1 MEYQRKHKLCLDGR
15 RPDAQLC
22 HRIVFDL
29 LSLLTS
35 GDEEKRQQ
43 SSVRPYPIVTGSI
56 SENYPLGKLVWT
68 FDRASY
74 CAALAYKQLVVND
87 AEF

>member
-1 MEYQRKHKLCLDGR
+1 M
-15 RPDAQLC
+15 
-22 HRIVFDL
+22 
-29 LSLLTS
+29 
-35 GDEEKRQQ
+35 